1 MSDVS
6 DAQAIALGGIF
17 QAAHLVN
24 EAARSGITDEGA
36 TRSTLYSALAID
48 SPSPSEVY
56 GGITGVRLGLQLVA
70 ALLSRG
76 ARGLGPEV
84 LQYVFSIIA
93 AARHLRRRPDV
104 IGRLREELRA
114 AETVLRPEGAPQEH
128 AERLSEIYQNT
139 ISTLDYRIKVFGRPQ
154 LLQRSDI
161 ADVVRALLLGGV
173 RAAWLWHQ
181 LGGRRWRLLLDRN
194 RLKASAIRLCA
205 NMDSGDDSVLSRK

>member
-1 MSDVS
+1 MSDPS
-6 DAQAIALGGIF
+6 EGQAIALGGIF

-24 EAARSGITDEGA
+24 EAARSGITDERP
-36 TRSTLYSALAID
+36 TRSTLESVVLID
-48 SPSPSEVY
+48 SPSPTAVY
-56 GGITGVRLGLQLVA
+56 GGIEGVRLGLQLVA
-70 ALLSRG
+70 ALLRRG
-76 ARGLGPEV
+76 AQGLGPEV

-104 IGRLREELRA
+104 VERLRKELRA
-114 AETVLRPEGAPQEH
+114 AETTLGEETAMHER

-161 ADVVRALLLGGV
+161 ADLVRALLLGGV

-205 NMDSGDDSVLSRK
+205 NMDTS